1 MRKISI
7 CYEDEE
13 ARIFDYQEF
22 SDETTDFDIDDYCY
36 DVVSECYGNEVWFSW
51 EELD

>member
-22 SDETTDFDIDDYCY
+22 SDDTTDFYIDAYCY
-36 DVVSECYGNEVWFSW
+36 DIVSEQYGNEVRFSW